1 MSAFTPETLSGA
13 ALADANRHLAT
24 LDATR
29 RVEWALRHIT
39 GNHALSTSFGVQSAV
54 SLHLITRI
62 RPDIPVILIDTGYLF
77 PETYRYADRLT
88 ELLDLN
94 LKVYRPELGSAWMEA
109 RLGKLWESGSEGILR
124 YNQLH
129 KVGPMRRALDELGIR
144 CWHAGLRSEQASTRK
159 HIDFLEVKNGRFK
172 FHPIADWSDL
182 GIGSYILRHA
192 LPEHPLLH
200 QGYVSVG
207 DVHTTRP
214 LQPGTGPAQTRF
226 FGLRRECGLHF
237 DL

>member
-29 RVEWALRHIT
+29 RVEWALRHIA

-94 LKVYRPELGSAWMEA
+94 LKVYQPELGSAWMEA
-109 RLGKLWESGSEGILR
+109 RLGKLWENGSEASSATTSCTRSG
-124 YNQLH
+124 
-129 KVGPMRRALDELGIR
+129 R
-144 CWHAGLRSEQASTRK
+144 CGARWTNWASAAGTRGSGANKRPRASTSISSK
-159 HIDFLEVKNGRFK
+159 
-172 FHPIADWSDL
+172 
-182 GIGSYILRHA
+182 
-192 LPEHPLLH
+192 
-200 QGYVSVG
+200 
-207 DVHTTRP
+207 
-214 LQPGTGPAQTRF
+214 
-226 FGLRRECGLHF
+226 
-237 DL
+237 